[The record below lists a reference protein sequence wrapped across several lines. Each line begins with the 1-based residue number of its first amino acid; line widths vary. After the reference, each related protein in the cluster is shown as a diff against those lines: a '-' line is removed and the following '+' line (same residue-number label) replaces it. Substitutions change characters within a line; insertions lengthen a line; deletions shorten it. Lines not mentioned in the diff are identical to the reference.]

1 MSLNWIPV
9 KAPMLK
15 QRVLTAIVMLAVLL
29 GMLVYLSPMW
39 FSLALILL
47 VLVAGWEW
55 SHLIKISSKAG
66 RLGFLALL
74 LLSLLACSYSIGLYS
89 SFDFELG
96 TQISLIAV
104 GLWAIIF
111 LWIQG
116 YPSSAILWSPKPVLG
131 LIGLLLLVAT
141 WAAVASILHGEFGAW
156 LLLLAIVVIAFAD
169 IGCYIAGNLFG
180 KHKLAPIVSPG
191 KTWEGFAGGLALQLP
206 LIMGLIWFLPDTDI
220 QNWFILLFPV
230 ALYSV
235 LGDLFE
241 SMIKRHSGVKDSS
254 QLLPGHGGLLD
265 RIDGIMAGMPLFA
278 LLLSQ
283 LSLR

>member
-104 GLWAIIF
+104 WLWAIIF

-116 YPSSAILWSPKPVLG
+116 YPSSAILW
-131 LIGLLLLVAT
+131 
-141 WAAVASILHGEFGAW
+141 
-156 LLLLAIVVIAFAD
+156 
-169 IGCYIAGNLFG
+169 
-180 KHKLAPIVSPG
+180 
-191 KTWEGFAGGLALQLP
+191 
-206 LIMGLIWFLPDTDI
+206 
-220 QNWFILLFPV
+220 
-230 ALYSV
+230 
-235 LGDLFE
+235 
-241 SMIKRHSGVKDSS
+241 
-254 QLLPGHGGLLD
+254 
-265 RIDGIMAGMPLFA
+265 
-278 LLLSQ
+278 
-283 LSLR
+283 